1 MDIHF
6 LQYEE
11 SRRKKDSDKNGT
23 AHKIVQMDIIIDV
36 KRKYFERYKR

>member
-11 SRRKKDSDKNGT
+11 SRRKKDSNKNGT
-23 AHKIVQMDIIIDV
+23 AHEIVQMDIIIDV
-36 KRKYFERYKR
+36 KRKCFERDKK